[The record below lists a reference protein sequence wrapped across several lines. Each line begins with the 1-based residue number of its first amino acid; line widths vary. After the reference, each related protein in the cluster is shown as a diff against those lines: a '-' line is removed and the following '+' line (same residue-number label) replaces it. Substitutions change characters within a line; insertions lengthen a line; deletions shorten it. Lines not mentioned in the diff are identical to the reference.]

1 MLAVNLTSEIE
12 ELLDAVAKQ
21 TGQTSSE
28 FVRAAILEKLEDTED
43 YLVAVER
50 VRTMGKTVPLE
61 DVLAE
66 FADDLDANP

>member
-12 ELLDAVAKQ
+12 ELLDVVAKQ

-50 VRTMGKTVPLE
+50 VRTMGRRYRSKTCLPSL
-61 DVLAE
+61 
-66 FADDLDANP
+66 PTT